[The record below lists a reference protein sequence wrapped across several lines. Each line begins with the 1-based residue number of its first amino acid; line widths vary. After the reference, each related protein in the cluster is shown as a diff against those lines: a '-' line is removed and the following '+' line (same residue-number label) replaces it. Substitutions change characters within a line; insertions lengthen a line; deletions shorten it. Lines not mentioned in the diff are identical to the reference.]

1 MKRHIVYITSKQMT
15 HLFGTL
21 HWGHHANC
29 SSETRAQ
36 NAFDWLLAAV
46 CIVAL
51 HWDQILETQWC
62 LLL

>member
-1 MKRHIVYITSKQMT
+1 MT